1 MEERLT
7 GKSNP
12 LLRHV
17 KKLQQNRKYRYETG
31 SFLADGAKL
40 VEEALRWGTVQAVF
54 VRDGV
59 DFPAPPELRTIRVP
73 ESVMK
78 ELSRMETPQGVLA
91 LCSMPTPRPLQVQR
105 GMLILDGIQ
114 DPGNLGTMI
123 RTADALGV
131 PLLLSDGC
139 ADPYNEKTVRASMGA
154 VFRSPPQMAASEQIL
169 SACAAAGIP
178 LLVTALSE
186 RAKDIRTLELPSY
199 AVVIGSEG
207 SGVSPTYR
215 SAAEAEAIIPMQPH
229 CESMNA
235 AVAAAIVMWELSQ
248 AGIG

>member
-17 KKLQQNRKYRYETG
+17 KKLQQNRKYRYESG
-31 SFLADGAKL
+31 SSLADGSKL
-40 VEEALRWGTVQAVF
+40 VDEALRWGRVQAVF
-54 VRDGV
+54 VCDGV
-59 DFPAPPELRTIRVP
+59 DFSVPPQIRKIRVP
-73 ESVMK
+73 GSVMK

-91 LCSMPTPRPLQVQR
+91 LCSMPERAPLHVAR

-154 VFRSPPQMAASEQIL
+154 VFRSPPQIAGSAEILAACSE
-169 SACAAAGIP
+169 AGIP
-178 LLVTALSE
+178 ILVTALSE
-186 RAKDIRTLELPSY
+186 QAKDIRTLELPRY

-207 SGVSPTYR
+207 SGVGPAYR
-215 SAAEAEAIIPMQPH
+215 NAAVCETIIPMQPQ

-235 AVAAAIVMWELSQ
+235 AVAAAIVMWQLSQ
-248 AGIG
+248 AGIA